1 MYVQGCGRWTTPDKN
16 KNKVAR
22 IRGRANK
29 NVMPVPSNQPSQFF
43 DEGVKL
49 ISYCPLCESSY
60 NPSQAKV
67 LGEKEDSHL
76 LHIQCGNCSNAII
89 ALVLIS
95 TVGVSSVGMVTDLG
109 FDEVNRYKDAP
120 AVSTDDVI
128 ETHHLLRDEGRLF
141 ERLFA

>member
-1 MYVQGCGRWTTPDKN
+1 
-16 KNKVAR
+16 
-22 IRGRANK
+22 
-29 NVMPVPSNQPSQFF
+29 MPVPQNQQSHSSPYF

-49 ISYCPLCESSY
+49 ISYCPLCEMSY
-60 NPSQAKV
+60 NPTEAKV

-95 TVGVSSVGMVTDLG
+95 SVGVSSVGMVTDLAH
-109 FDEVNRYKDAP
+109 DEVARFKNAP
-120 AVSTDDVI
+120 AISTDDVI
-128 ETHHLLRDEGRLF
+128 ETHHLLSNDALMF